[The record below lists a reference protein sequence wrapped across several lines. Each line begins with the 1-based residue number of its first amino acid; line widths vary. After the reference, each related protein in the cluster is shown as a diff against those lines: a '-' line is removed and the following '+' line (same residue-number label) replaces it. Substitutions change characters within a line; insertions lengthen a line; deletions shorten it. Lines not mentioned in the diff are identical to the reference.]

1 MKQLMIFDIKN
12 DQSDYSRVT
21 ECILLLK
28 DSKFND
34 VGNLVKK
41 EMQGK
46 FHRVTLFSEVGAP
59 RYFECPQGKF
69 VQKSDGLHVLQEEKL
84 MSEEYYK
91 ILKKHDIS
99 DIAHDRLSE
108 LYYLNDEN
116 KCCKAEIPYSL
127 RSYMSSTNTTSK
139 VHLQEAVDNNE
150 VYYHIRVQINLKT
163 LYDLQYLGILLKKF
177 SALVSGK
184 RISVL
189 LLSDNLSLKCY
200 PFCNPK
206 DEIEIEKV
214 NELHKIFSR
223 YLRLLAQ
230 DNTGVIFAPY
240 YDKKNNGYVSN
251 VTPMN
256 YRDSSIGSNF
266 FPLVDIGE
274 KEYERFFGDST
285 SAISD
290 RNNELSSE
298 IKRENLYKQNS
309 SKTDKYVLFQTG
321 TKRFFNADAR
331 DPRAALLAFVAETA
345 WKRLKTNWLSEKELD
360 DERFADSREKIIDV
374 FTREKNNWI
383 TFSIFSF
390 IFSGVQNDNST
401 AHINEAYQIAREL
414 STGLQQ
420 LIQNA
425 IQHSEKH
432 SCFFTFFLDEQERK
446 LKLFVTDSNE
456 QDTMIENFTKRLK
469 DEVFV
474 CERMQNEQCADTNA
488 INYKHLA
495 QRHTALIKSESIA
508 LRHFFNVFENE
519 EDMKSLWKAFRQSD
533 STAHVGLLTFYQ
545 TLIHCHADLRL
556 QSSKRYFADQK
567 GQDVFIDKCDEQNN
581 RKRNTTSIQC
591 ERILPGTQYLI
602 SLPIEN
608 SYKTNPIGEASL
620 SDITSFSEDYATF
633 ARYVDFEAKYLHL
646 GDKFNYFLSEVR
658 NYTIT
663 EPKEKFAIQL
673 LWTKFWYN
681 YFSVLNAENEGK
693 KVFTVRITDAAHNYL
708 SNTDNIEVFL
718 KGMFGALS
726 SEFIAEKPI
735 YFALTNLNSIFLDCL
750 RSLCIAL
757 SNKKFPNNIQLYF
770 IDSRYDK
777 HALLFGNSFYDAV
790 NNASHLAIE
799 HGSNLFRYD
808 DAINAAHITLDN
820 SSLQGTGVVP
830 VMPFDTIIT
839 IANDTAETIFDAH
852 MLAVIAERMD
862 LKGCQGYKLEN
873 THMRLGSKVH
883 IQSFYEMSFLFY
895 RTTIANRTAFKI
907 LRSYA
912 KLLRKKIDEKSFSV
926 SPILF
931 YSYASYSKAILT
943 SLVEITREYIKRY
956 ISSLY
961 NMQED
966 HDGMS
971 LEEIYELAIS
981 QIAFA
986 SYQYNL
992 QSETNNDSVQL
1003 YFGIPEKY
1011 SGAIVNKKGDKGERF
1026 LILKNNIDV
1035 ILVVPISSTLT
1046 TFGKMFS
1053 KLNER
1058 VSSAE
1063 NSAYKL
1069 NLSANYTSLWVCDA
1083 ANFEK
1088 RTKNDVLYPTNI
1100 EKKYWYRSDLR
1111 TRIVEIKAQ
1120 NRAEAL
1126 YALRDC
1132 PQIHFFLQVKA
1143 TWENPLFCSLCFP
1156 NDNELIQ
1163 EVPLVETDLTST
1175 VPSQQIREEMLENRK
1190 NFSDFSKME
1199 LVTKNNERIKLLKDC
1214 VFYGHIKRGKNH
1226 YQYYINSQDFFYKNE
1241 VQSDICEWLK
1251 CLKKEQRYNAKA
1263 PKLKII
1269 FSPEHNTNVG
1279 FAQYVNTYYFDG
1291 TAEVVS
1297 INEDKVFR
1305 SNFVCEHEMLRQ
1317 TIERL
1322 HIQQNIFENWEPV
1335 EFYFVDDNINTGATI
1350 NKANSLLRSLI
1361 PDEYALKYP
1370 SFLFKECFILIDR
1383 ISNASKRPFVASGR
1397 ESDFHSYVH
1406 IDISNMRV
1414 HGDSC
1419 VGCKLQKE
1427 TEKLLKRSASRITAN
1442 YWANK
1447 YLHLQTIDYDNLND
1461 MENFKNDM
1469 YAYER
1474 LVLSH
1479 IVQNYV
1485 FKDNITL
1492 RKKGEYYDNILF
1504 LFYAIFEYSDNKKYD
1519 KVLLNGNFKF
1529 KTLLASILDNTDS
1542 DNNVSKTSITHMK
1555 IHIAELLL
1563 KLLAR
1568 PFFSFDYSFR
1578 VQMQS
1583 FLLIFSECYLDN
1595 YSNINQK
1602 ITDWK
1607 EKAEELYAMI
1617 PENDAYK
1624 GFLREKNR
1632 IEKTVDIIQC
1642 FIKYHADSPSHLSKF
1657 FTNVLFEALADMR
1670 STYLLR
1676 KRVIIR
1682 VNDFVN
1688 NYLSISNLCGECNHG
1703 KKKCKKLLDETQ
1715 CVDKTAAKCFWISY
1729 FAHIQR
1735 IIDCSSDE
1743 IKAIWFEYL
1752 VLSGKEIKERHAE
1765 GELKHYL
1772 GIEKHLQFSICPVA
1786 AELFLITASTEFDAT
1801 EKIISA
1807 NNARYLSNYY
1817 QTRKWKKQTTN
1828 VTSSSNSWHSFLS
1841 SGYKDSSQKDTDKRY
1856 GDFLDKLLDYVSN
1869 LNAVDKNIFNIAL
1882 LTMSTDSETAS
1893 ISRIQLLKDRFGK
1906 HVTVNQ
1912 DLKQARYIIKDRVST
1927 AFNCEK
1933 VAENSVGILTDNG
1946 YTISFADNIPKG
1958 VYERQQEE
1966 LCFEDH
1972 HVSGNHRKPYI
1983 IFLFDNPNKDI
1994 SNEELSRDLT
2004 PLNYVFLYIS
2014 MNVAQVTKRRNLPW
2028 LILRDILAY
2037 RNQMLKFFAEDF
2049 NGNLMEKH
2057 AVSMQEE
2064 AILSHERSASHAS
2077 TADEKGVLRVFG
2089 LENVSELDI
2098 LQYPIDLKSKNI
2110 LDGTKNPVNYNHS
2123 ADLWLLLQNYVNSQ
2137 IARLFSRQFN
2147 DNLIENDDVP
2157 ALYLSSCD
2165 EQTDNIFKRCL
2176 RTFGDLHIMVED
2188 SNQDNR
2194 FKLLTQAANIYC
2206 YIKGSEPLYCYKNQA
2221 GNKYYNTEY
2230 IFCILL
2236 DIIFSSLKYATV
2248 DDALLPRVD
2257 SLILYK
2263 NWNKEKWDT
2272 SQNKHITPFA
2282 SAVASYIFMF
2292 KEGKDLVII
2301 NNVKAHRI
2309 DEEKIS
2315 LINEEIYRRIHDPLD
2330 YGDGHMSLFTISKF
2344 ILGIRTPEGRMET
2357 SFKYIDKDTVKK
2369 QYGNLDFYCQH
2380 SNIIDAYDIW
2390 FETRLPIFMEGNDD
2404 EQ

>member
-21 ECILLLK
+21 ECISLLK

-99 DIAHDRLSE
+99 DISHDRLSE

-240 YDKKNNGYVSN
+240 YDKKKNGYVSN
-251 VTPMN
+251 VSPMN

-274 KEYERFFGDST
+274 KEYKRFFGDSV

-290 RNNELSSE
+290 SNNELSSE

-309 SKTDKYVLFQTG
+309 SKTDKHVLFQTG

-345 WKRLKTNWLSEKELD
+345 WKRLKTNWVSEKELD
-360 DERFADSREKIIDV
+360 DARFADSREKIIDV
-374 FTREKNNWI
+374 FTLEKNNWI

-390 IFSGVQNDNST
+390 IYSGVQNDNST

-432 SCFFTFFLDEQERK
+432 SCFFTFFLDEQARK

-456 QDTMIENFTKRLK
+456 QDTMIENFKKRLE

-474 CERMQNEQCADTNA
+474 CERMQNEQCADTDA
-488 INYKHLA
+488 VNYKHLA
-495 QRHTALIKSESIA
+495 QRHTDLIKSENIA

-567 GQDVFIDKCDEQNN
+567 GQDIFIDKCDEQNN
-581 RKRNTTSIQC
+581 RKRNTTSIQL

-608 SYKTNPIGEASL
+608 RYKTIPIGEASL

-633 ARYVDFEAKYLHL
+633 AGYVDFEAKYLHF
-646 GDKFNYFLSEVR
+646 GDKFNYFLNKVR

-663 EPKEKFAIQL
+663 EPKDKFAIQL

-681 YFSVLNAENEGK
+681 YFSILNAENKGK
-693 KVFTVRITDAAHNYL
+693 MVFAVRITDVAHNYL

-750 RSLCIAL
+750 RILCIAL

-808 DAINAAHITLDN
+808 DAINAAHITLDY
-820 SSLQGTGVVP
+820 SSLQGTEVIP

-839 IANDTAETIFDAH
+839 IADDTAETIFDAH
-852 MLAVIAERMD
+852 MLAVIEQRMD

-943 SLVEITREYIKRY
+943 SLVEITREYIKLY

-961 NMQED
+961 NMQQD
-966 HDGMS
+966 HDGRS
-971 LEEIYELAIS
+971 LEKIYELAIS

-1026 LILKNNIDV
+1026 LLLNNNIDV

-1063 NSAYKL
+1063 NNVYKL

-1120 NRAEAL
+1120 NRANAL
-1126 YALRDC
+1126 YALRGC

-1156 NDNELIQ
+1156 NDNELIR

-1190 NFSDFSKME
+1190 NFSDFSEME
-1199 LVTKNNERIKLLKDC
+1199 LVKKNNERIQLLKDC
-1214 VFYGHIKRGKNH
+1214 VYYGHIKRGKNH
-1226 YQYYINSQDFFYKNE
+1226 YQYYINSQDFFYQNE
-1241 VQSDICEWLK
+1241 VQADICEWLAG
-1251 CLKKEQRYNAKA
+1251 LKKKSFYNAMA

-1383 ISNASKRPFVASGR
+1383 ISNASKRSFVASGR

-1427 TEKLLKRSASRITAN
+1427 TEKLLKRNASRLTAN

-1479 IVQNYV
+1479 IIQNYV

-1504 LFYAIFEYSDNKKYD
+1504 LFYAIFEYSDDKKYD
-1519 KVLLNGNFKF
+1519 KVLLNENFRF

-1542 DNNVSKTSITHMK
+1542 VNNMNKTSIAHIK
-1555 IHIAELLL
+1555 IRIAELLL

-1595 YSNINQK
+1595 YSNKDQK

-1632 IEKTVDIIQC
+1632 IEKTVDIIQY
-1642 FIKYHADSPSHLSKF
+1642 FIKYHADSPSYLSNF
-1657 FTNVLFEALADMR
+1657 FTNFLFEALADMR

-1682 VNDFVN
+1682 VNNFVN
-1688 NYLSISNLCGECNHG
+1688 NYLNISNLCGECNNEEN
-1703 KKKCKKLLDETQ
+1703 KCKKLLDETQ

-1752 VLSGKEIKERHAE
+1752 VLSGHEIKESHAE

-1772 GIEKHLQFSICPVA
+1772 GIEKHLISSILPVA

-1801 EKIISA
+1801 EKTISA

-1817 QTRKWKKQTTN
+1817 QTRKWKKQTVN
-1828 VTSSSNSWHSFLS
+1828 VTSSSNPWHSFLS
-1841 SGYKDSSQKDTDKRY
+1841 SGYKEKDTDKRY
-1856 GDFLDKLLDYVSN
+1856 GEFLDKLLDYVSN
-1869 LNAVDKNIFNIAL
+1869 LNAVDKNLFNIAL
-1882 LTMSTDSETAS
+1882 LTLSTDSKTAS
-1893 ISRIQLLKDRFGK
+1893 ISSIQLLKDRFGEY
-1906 HVTVNQ
+1906 VTANQ

-1927 AFNCEK
+1927 AFNCQK

-1946 YTISFADNIPKG
+1946 YTISFADNISKD

-1983 IFLFDNPNKDI
+1983 VFLFDNPNKDI
-1994 SNEELSRDLT
+1994 SNEKLSRDLS

-2014 MNVAQVTKRRNLPW
+2014 MNVAQVAKRRNLPW
-2028 LILRDILAY
+2028 LILQDILAY

-2077 TADEKGVLRVFG
+2077 TTDEKGILRIFG
-2089 LENVSELDI
+2089 LENVSKLKV
-2098 LQYPIDLKSKNI
+2098 LNYPINLNTNEIISETSKF
-2110 LDGTKNPVNYNHS
+2110 VNYYYN
-2123 ADLWLLLQNYVNSQ
+2123 AELWLLLQSYVNNQ

-2147 DNLIENDDVP
+2147 EKDRDSIDNDGVP
-2157 ALYLSSCD
+2157 ALYLSVCD
-2165 EQTDNIFKRCL
+2165 EQEGNTFKKCLKKFGELNISGEVR
-2176 RTFGDLHIMVED
+2176 
-2188 SNQDNR
+2188 DNR
-2194 FKLLTQAANIYC
+2194 FKLLERATNIYC
-2206 YIKGSEPLYCYKNQA
+2206 NINSEERIYCRTDTND
-2221 GNKYYNTEY
+2221 NKYYNSEY
-2230 IFCILL
+2230 LFCILM
-2236 DIIFSSLKYATV
+2236 DIIFTALKYSTV
-2248 DDALLPRVD
+2248 NDSLLPRVD
-2257 SLILYK
+2257 SLIYYK
-2263 NWNKEKWDT
+2263 NKESTKT
-2272 SQNKHITPFA
+2272 LCSRVESHIFILKKGT
-2282 SAVASYIFMF
+2282 
-2292 KEGKDLVII
+2292 DLII
-2301 NNVKAHRI
+2301 LNNVKSSRI
-2309 DEEKIS
+2309 NKNKID
-2315 LINEEIYRRIHDPLD
+2315 LINEEIFQRTHDPLD
-2330 YGDGHMSLFTISKF
+2330 YGDGHMSLFTIRKF
-2344 ILGIRTPEGRMET
+2344 ILGIHNQKPDGKIDT
-2357 SFKYIDKDTVKK
+2357 SFKYIKKETLKKIYKPIIDDK
-2369 QYGNLDFYCQH
+2369 YN
-2380 SNIIDAYDIW
+2380 NIIDSYEIW
-2390 FETRLPIFMEGNDD
+2390 FETKLPIFKEDNNEYNHLD
-2404 EQ
+2404 